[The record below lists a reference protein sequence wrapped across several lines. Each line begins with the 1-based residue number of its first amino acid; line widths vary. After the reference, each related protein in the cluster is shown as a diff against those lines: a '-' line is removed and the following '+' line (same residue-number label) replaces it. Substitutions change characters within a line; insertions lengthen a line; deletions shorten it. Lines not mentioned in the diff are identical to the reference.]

1 MFDTLFTGSRFG
13 AAIREPLYFPTDT
26 QTYTNAG
33 AGSNQ
38 LPEENATFYKTAML
52 DRLLPDLHY
61 MKYGEKKRIPRRS
74 GASAQW
80 RRLNSLAVV
89 TTQMTEGVT
98 PDGVN
103 LDITPVTA
111 TVKEYGNWTKI
122 SEYLDLVGIDP
133 ILTETS
139 ELMGE
144 NAAESMDTIV
154 RDVVN
159 AGTNVLY
166 ANGQT
171 AREDLVQNTDK
182 INGSDIIKARTIMK
196 RNKVKPIKLP
206 DGSMGY
212 LMFIHP
218 DVGADLMRT
227 DDWKAQNTYVSVDNR
242 KSGDFGKM
250 YGVYFLESVNNA
262 IVEEAGADDANVY
275 LNCII
280 GKGAYGVP
288 DIEGS
293 GSPDIIVHGAGSAGT
308 ADPLNQFNTVGWK
321 TTFTTTRLQELAI
334 LRYECTATQ
343 I

>member
-1 MFDTLFTGSRFG
+1 M
-13 AAIREPLYFPTDT
+13 PTQVQGYNNT
-26 QTYTNAG
+26 AG
-33 AGSNQ
+33 VNQ

-61 MKYGEKKRIPRRS
+61 MRYGEKKNIPRRH

-89 TTQMTEGVT
+89 TTGITEGVT

-111 TVKEYGNWTKI
+111 TVQEYGNWTKI
-122 SEYLDLVGIDP
+122 SEFIDLVGIDP

-159 AGTNVLY
+159 AGTNVVY
-166 ANGQT
+166 ANG
-171 AREDLVQNTDK
+171 ALDADALNPATDK
-182 INGSDIIKARTIMK
+182 INRNDILRMRTILK

-212 LMFIHP
+212 LMFLHP
-218 DVGADLMRT
+218 DVAADLMRT
-227 DDWKAQNTYVSVDNR
+227 DDWKSQNTYVTIDNR
-242 KSGDFGKM
+242 KNGELGKM
-250 YGVYFLESVNNA
+250 DGVYFLESVNNA
-262 IVEEAGADDANVY
+262 IEENANDDSVY
-275 LNCII
+275 LNCMI

-288 DIEGS
+288 DVEGS
-293 GSPDIIVHGAGSAGT
+293 SSPDIIVHGAGSAGT
-308 ADPLNQFNTVGWK
+308 ADPLNQFNTVAWK
-321 TTFTTTRLQELAI
+321 TTFTTVRLQELAI
-334 LRYECTATQ
+334 IRYECCATPV
-343 I
+343 